1 MKEISKIIIL
11 FLLGYVMFS
20 IFSCKTASIVNFESE
35 SFEQFKSNSILIDE
49 YPDTFYYTRITTAVW
64 VQIIFRKFSKE
75 NDFSEIFLQN
85 ITIIDD
91 KETELYKAENILLS
105 SNGVLHSENNC
116 NYEIYS
122 YQIENSDFTPNVL
135 QTYKTEYIILNFEI
149 NGIKYSERLKRN
161 EKKYLVTRT

>member
-1 MKEISKIIIL
+1 MKI
-11 FLLGYVMFS
+11 Y
-20 IFSCKTASIVNFESE
+20 
-35 SFEQFKSNSILIDE
+35 
-49 YPDTFYYTRITTAVW
+49 
-64 VQIIFRKFSKE
+64 
-75 NDFSEIFLQN
+75 FSEIFLQN

-91 KETELYKAENILLS
+91 KETELYKAENVLLS